1 MTTNQYREIGIKK
14 SNPVEVKKEKN
25 TKQSQ
30 LILFNDDV
38 NSFEFVIESLIKIC
52 KHNAEQAEQCAW
64 ITHFRGKCAIKVG
77 AREELTPISVALLTR
92 GLTVEIE

>member
-1 MTTNQYREIGIKK
+1 MTENQQIKK
-14 SNPVEVKKEKN
+14 SNPVETKQEKHA
-25 TKQSQ
+25 KQSQ

-64 ITHFRGKCAIKVG
+64 ITHFNGKCAIKVG
-77 AREELTPISVALLTR
+77 AREELKPIGTALLTR

>member
-1 MTTNQYREIGIKK
+1 MTANQHIKK
-14 SNPVEVKKEKN
+14 LNPVQVKEKKN

-30 LILFNDDV
+30 LILFNDDI
-38 NSFEFVIESLIKIC
+38 NSFEFVIESLIQIC

-64 ITHFRGKCAIKVG
+64 ITHFKGKCAIKVG
-77 AREELTPISVALLTR
+77 EREELKPIGVALLTR